1 MNFDPRLVQRLT
13 RPLKRPGVT
22 NHRMAEGLI
31 ERFQALENR
40 LPLLDQQLSRWAT
53 TVEFDGGEVPIVY
66 AQVSELDD
74 QEVNNFQESLVAVK
88 KEVRSPVQNS
98 PAQNTVKSP
107 EIPVVQ
113 QEISASPITSV
124 EEASVAAIAPQNEQ
138 PLTQISDHPQI
149 SSIPTVQLVSN
160 TQPEISQPLI
170 IQPVSESVIQARHD
184 NATPSVI
191 NAAPLISMVSDAPT
205 DPLALEEI
213 ATPISTEFNSTPDA
227 RPLVEQEI
235 ASTPIASVEASVRA
249 VKAIATQTEQPLTQ
263 ISDRPQISSIPTVQ
277 IVPNTQP
284 EISQPLII
292 QPVSEGVIQAR
303 YDNAAPS
310 IINSEP
316 VISTVNDAPTY
327 PLALDEIATPITTE
341 VDSALDAMHLVQQ
354 EISPTPIASIEAS
367 VRAVKAIAS
376 SEQKLSFVQL
386 PQNSGATPIDQ
397 GLLISS
403 ESLPKTSILPI
414 DLPTETTQNEQP
426 VTQISDRPQ
435 IPTIPIS
442 NPPSTL
448 SSDSL
453 SFATNIPSEPSEHQ
467 LSPLQVQQ
475 INTVNTKHLDYP
487 QTTVQVVSDAQPEVP
502 QPLIIQPVSEGV
514 IQARYDN
521 AAPSMINGESLISTK
536 VSDAPTYPL
545 ALDAI
550 ATPIPNEVDSA
561 LESMPLVQQ
570 EISST
575 PIGLVE
581 ASVTA
586 VKAIASETT
595 PVNINAAINPAN
607 EPVIQAKEDLTIK
620 TRSLIEGVSE
630 PINFTS
636 AIASSEQTLSFV
648 QLPENSDS
656 TPMAQGLP
664 MPSDISLPKTS
675 ILPIDLPTESPQNK
689 QILTQISDRPQIPS
703 IPTTVEI
710 VSNTQPEISQ
720 PLLIQPVSEGV
731 IQARYDS
738 AAPSMINAQPLISTV
753 SDAPIYSLPMETAI
767 TPIENVLNRD
777 STTPDASITKLPL
790 LDSLPEVVEIPWTS
804 SEDPQNPMPMVNATP
819 ITLSRPSIVANI
831 PSLENS
837 TFESP
842 TPIKVRK
849 IDAPTAHILPDSLD
863 TQTIHSSQD
872 RLVFTPSNP
881 TPVNENK
888 VVATPIINPKTKK
901 FTDSALS
908 NDPQN
913 QVNFSPVRTQIVREK
928 VSTSNYW
935 PPLSM
940 EAMEDFQNSQP
951 ILTSV
956 NNNSGK
962 SPPPQSPVL
971 PTVQAIAEISEQIFE
986 PLLLSRRS
994 SNASASEIRENHPNQ
1009 GQPNSRA
1016 IANSSNMITYSTS
1029 NSSTETNIS
1038 SQLSPSQLSPSQSST
1053 VTNRSNQDP
1062 NNSMRPQNIPEVKE
1076 ANINMDLLVAQIERK
1091 IMKRLV
1097 VEGERRG
1104 KRKWL

>member
-1 MNFDPRLVQRLT
+1 
-13 RPLKRPGVT
+13 
-22 NHRMAEGLI
+22 MAEGLL

-88 KEVRSPVQNS
+88 KEVRSPVQKS
-98 PAQNTVKSP
+98 LAKNTVKSP
-107 EIPVVQ
+107 EMPVVQ
-113 QEISASPITSV
+113 QEISANPITSV
-124 EEASVAAIAPQNEQ
+124 EKASVTAIATQNEQ
-138 PLTQISDHPQI
+138 PRPQI

-170 IQPVSESVIQARHD
+170 IQPVSESVIQSRHD
-184 NATPSVI
+184 NATPSVS

-205 DPLALEEI
+205 DPLALEAI

-263 ISDRPQISSIPTVQ
+263 ISDRPQISSIPRVQ
-277 IVPNTQP
+277 LVSNTQP
-284 EISQPLII
+284 EISQPLVI
-292 QPVSEGVIQAR
+292 QPVSQSVIQSRHDNATPSVI
-303 YDNAAPS
+303 NAAPL
-310 IINSEP
+310 
-316 VISTVNDAPTY
+316 ISMVSDAPTA
-327 PLALDEIATPITTE
+327 PLELEEIATPITTE
-341 VDSALDAMHLVQQ
+341 FDSASDARPLVQQ
-354 EISPTPIASIEAS
+354 EIASTPIASIETS
-367 VRAVKAIAS
+367 VTAVKAIAS

-386 PQNSGATPIDQ
+386 PQNSGATPMDQ

-403 ESLPKTSILPI
+403 ESLPKASILPI
-414 DLPTETTQNEQP
+414 DLPTETAQNEQP
-426 VTQISDRPQ
+426 VTQISDRHQ

-487 QTTVQVVSDAQPEVP
+487 QTTVQVLSDTQPEVP
-502 QPLIIQPVSEGV
+502 QPLIIQPISEGV

-521 AAPSMINGESLISTK
+521 AAPSMINGESLIST
-536 VSDAPTYPL
+536 VSDAPTYPVL
-545 ALDAI
+545 EQI
-550 ATPIPNEVDSA
+550 SFTP
-561 LESMPLVQQ
+561 
-570 EISST
+570 
-575 PIGLVE
+575 
-581 ASVTA
+581 
-586 VKAIASETT
+586 
-595 PVNINAAINPAN
+595 
-607 EPVIQAKEDLTIK
+607 
-620 TRSLIEGVSE
+620 
-630 PINFTS
+630 
-636 AIASSEQTLSFV
+636 AIASSEQELSFV
-648 QLPENSDS
+648 ELPDS

-664 MPSDISLPKTS
+664 MPSDLSLPKTS
-675 ILPIDLPTESPQNK
+675 ILPIDLPTEAPQNK

-720 PLLIQPVSEGV
+720 PLIIQPVSEGV

-738 AAPSMINAQPLISTV
+738 AAPSTINTQPLISTV

-767 TPIENVLNRD
+767 APIENVLNRD
-777 STTPDASITKLPL
+777 LTTPDTSITKLPL

-819 ITLSRPSIVANI
+819 ITLSSPSIVANI

-863 TQTIHSSQD
+863 TQTIHSFQD
-872 RLVFTPSNP
+872 RLVFTQSNP

-935 PPLSM
+935 SPLSM

-1016 IANSSNMITYSTS
+1016 IANSSNMITYPTT
-1029 NSSTETNIS
+1029 NSSTQTNIS
-1038 SQLSPSQLSPSQSST
+1038 SQLSPPQSST

-1076 ANINMDLLVAQIERK
+1076 ANINMDLLVAQVERK

>member
-22 NHRMAEGLI
+22 NHRMAEGLL

-88 KEVRSPVQNS
+88 KEVRSPVQKS
-98 PAQNTVKSP
+98 LAKNTVKSP
-107 EIPVVQ
+107 EMPVVQ
-113 QEISASPITSV
+113 QEISANPITSV
-124 EEASVAAIAPQNEQ
+124 EKASVTAIATQNEQ
-138 PLTQISDHPQI
+138 PRPQI

-170 IQPVSESVIQARHD
+170 IQPVSESVIQSRHD
-184 NATPSVI
+184 NATPSVS

-205 DPLALEEI
+205 DPLALEAI

-263 ISDRPQISSIPTVQ
+263 ISDRPQISSIPRVQ
-277 IVPNTQP
+277 LVSNTQP
-284 EISQPLII
+284 EISQPLVI
-292 QPVSEGVIQAR
+292 QPVSQSVIQSRHDNATPSVI
-303 YDNAAPS
+303 NAAPL
-310 IINSEP
+310 
-316 VISTVNDAPTY
+316 ISMVSDAPTA
-327 PLALDEIATPITTE
+327 PLELEEIATPITTE
-341 VDSALDAMHLVQQ
+341 FDSASDARPLVQQ
-354 EISPTPIASIEAS
+354 EIASTPIASIETS
-367 VRAVKAIAS
+367 VTAVKAIAS

-386 PQNSGATPIDQ
+386 PQNSGATPMDQ

-403 ESLPKTSILPI
+403 ESLPKASILPI
-414 DLPTETTQNEQP
+414 DLPTETAQNEQP
-426 VTQISDRPQ
+426 VTQISDRHQ

-487 QTTVQVVSDAQPEVP
+487 QTTVQVLSDTQPEVP
-502 QPLIIQPVSEGV
+502 QPLIIQPISEGV

-521 AAPSMINGESLISTK
+521 AAPSMINGESLIST
-536 VSDAPTYPL
+536 VSDAPTYPVL
-545 ALDAI
+545 EQI
-550 ATPIPNEVDSA
+550 SFTP
-561 LESMPLVQQ
+561 
-570 EISST
+570 
-575 PIGLVE
+575 
-581 ASVTA
+581 
-586 VKAIASETT
+586 
-595 PVNINAAINPAN
+595 
-607 EPVIQAKEDLTIK
+607 
-620 TRSLIEGVSE
+620 
-630 PINFTS
+630 
-636 AIASSEQTLSFV
+636 AIASSEQELSFV
-648 QLPENSDS
+648 ELPDS

-664 MPSDISLPKTS
+664 MPSDLSLPKTS
-675 ILPIDLPTESPQNK
+675 ILPIDLPTEAPQNK

-720 PLLIQPVSEGV
+720 PLIIQPVSEGV

-738 AAPSMINAQPLISTV
+738 AAPSTINTQPLISTV

-767 TPIENVLNRD
+767 APIENVLNRD
-777 STTPDASITKLPL
+777 LTTPDTSITKLPL

-819 ITLSRPSIVANI
+819 ITLSSPSIVANI

-863 TQTIHSSQD
+863 TQTIHSFQD
-872 RLVFTPSNP
+872 RLVFTQSNP

-935 PPLSM
+935 SPLSM

-1016 IANSSNMITYSTS
+1016 IANSSNMITYPTT
-1029 NSSTETNIS
+1029 NSSTQTNIS
-1038 SQLSPSQLSPSQSST
+1038 SQLSPPQSST

-1076 ANINMDLLVAQIERK
+1076 ANINMDLLVAQVERK

>member
-22 NHRMAEGLI
+22 NHRMAEGLL

-88 KEVRSPVQNS
+88 KEVRSPVQKS
-98 PAQNTVKSP
+98 LAQNTVKSP
-107 EIPVVQ
+107 EMPVVQ

-124 EEASVAAIAPQNEQ
+124 EEASVTAIATQNEQ
-138 PLTQISDHPQI
+138 PLTQISDRPQI
-149 SSIPTVQLVSN
+149 SSIPRVQLVSN

-170 IQPVSESVIQARHD
+170 IQPVSEGVIQARHD

-191 NAAPLISMVSDAPT
+191 NPAPLVSDAPT
-205 DPLALEEI
+205 DPLVLEAI

-249 VKAIATQTEQPLTQ
+249 VKAIATQNEQPLTQ
-263 ISDRPQISSIPTVQ
+263 ISDRPQISSIPRVQ
-277 IVPNTQP
+277 LVSNTQP
-284 EISQPLII
+284 EISQPLVI
-292 QPVSEGVIQAR
+292 QPVSESVIQAR
-303 YDNAAPS
+303 HDNATPSVINAAP
-310 IINSEP
+310 
-316 VISTVNDAPTY
+316 
-327 PLALDEIATPITTE
+327 
-341 VDSALDAMHLVQQ
+341 
-354 EISPTPIASIEAS
+354 
-367 VRAVKAIAS
+367 
-376 SEQKLSFVQL
+376 FVQL

-403 ESLPKTSILPI
+403 ESLPKASILPI
-414 DLPTETTQNEQP
+414 DLSTETAQNEQTL
-426 VTQISDRPQ
+426 TQISDRPQ

-487 QTTVQVVSDAQPEVP
+487 QTTVQVLSDTHPEVP
-502 QPLIIQPVSEGV
+502 QPLIIQPISEGV

-521 AAPSMINGESLISTK
+521 AAPSMINGESLIST
-536 VSDAPTYPL
+536 VNDAPTYPL

-550 ATPIPNEVDSA
+550 ALSSTEFNSTLDA
-561 LESMPLVQQ
+561 MPLVEQ

-581 ASVTA
+581 ASVTS
-586 VKAIASETT
+586 VKAIGSETT

-620 TRSLIEGVSE
+620 TRSLIEGVSQ
-630 PINFTS
+630 PISFNP

-648 QLPENSDS
+648 QLPDS

-664 MPSDISLPKTS
+664 MPSEISLPKTS
-675 ILPIDLPTESPQNK
+675 ILPIDLPTEAPQNK
-689 QILTQISDRPQIPS
+689 QILTQISDGSQISIIPISNSPS
-703 IPTTVEI
+703 TLSSEPLSFATNTFSEASEHQLSPLQIQQISPVNPDYPEATVQI
-710 VSNTQPEISQ
+710 VPNTQPEISQ
-720 PLLIQPVSEGV
+720 PLLIQTVSEGV

-753 SDAPIYSLPMETAI
+753 SDAPIYPLPMETAI
-767 TPIENVLNRD
+767 APIENVLNRD

-804 SEDPQNPMPMVNATP
+804 SEEPQNPMPMVNATP
-819 ITLSRPSIVANI
+819 ITLSSPSIVANI

-863 TQTIHSSQD
+863 SQTIHSSQD

-901 FTDSALS
+901 FTNSALS

-1016 IANSSNMITYSTS
+1016 IANSSNMITYPTT
-1029 NSSTETNIS
+1029 NSSTQTNIS
-1038 SQLSPSQLSPSQSST
+1038 SQLSPPQSST

-1076 ANINMDLLVAQIERK
+1076 ANINMDLLVAQVERK
-1091 IMKRLV
+1091 IMKRLI